1 MLDSNE
7 VQCNICFDESKDIK
21 YCKNNKCKIG
31 ICSNCINKINEE
43 VCPFCRTDDCF
54 IIELNDVDEENIPKK
69 CDYLYSIL
77 SGLYWI
83 LFLLTNLIYS
93 LISFLITN
101 LYCFNRFKNCFL
113 CHFFMIFNII
123 YIIFCNTF
131 YFYFNLKRKKFLF
144 FLFFIIQ
151 INFLFFS
158 SLGSCEIELIYFLF
172 LSLVVG
178 IFNYLLYLSIL

>member
-21 YCKNNKCKIG
+21 YCKNDKCKIG

-54 IIELNDVDEENIPKK
+54 IIELNDVNVKIFQKMR
-69 CDYLYSIL
+69 LSIFNFK
-77 SGLYWI
+77 WI
-83 LFLLTNLIYS
+83 ILDFIFINKFNLFIDQ
-93 LISFLITN
+93 FLITN
-101 LYCFNRFKNCFL
+101 LYCFNRFRNCFYVI
-113 CHFFMIFNII
+113 FMIFNII

-131 YFYFNLKRKKFLF
+131 YFYFNLNRKKFLF
-144 FLFFIIQ
+144 FLFFIIK